1 MDNNELKNPADLFA
15 TEPPMFVKGF
25 CHDLDG
31 FGQDTGDIR
40 KPGHI
45 FASGSNADDDEV
57 TSKLNASHGPYI
69 DKRKGDFLMLD
80 ILNKSNQNNCGCDDD
95 SNAGETDTEMESF
108 GQYYEDNEISGKI
121 KERKPKS
128 EKVVRLNIN
137 ARERRRMHD
146 LNDALDELRSVI
158 PYAHSPS
165 VRKLS
170 KIATLLL
177 AKNYIMMQANAL
189 DEMRRVIGYMNASM
203 PAVTPSSASFDSFT
217 AFRRYPVELTEV
229 DAYDEVF
236 SSHQRRGDR
245 DASGGSKK
253 TADGGQTPDHL
264 MSGSQLPSAT
274 LYRK

>member
-1 MDNNELKNPADLFA
+1 MDKNELQNPADLFA
-15 TEPPMFVKGF
+15 TKSPMFAKGF

-31 FGQDTGDIR
+31 FSQDPGDIR

-57 TSKLNASHGPYI
+57 TSKLNGSRGPYI
-69 DKRKGDFLMLD
+69 DERKGDF
-80 ILNKSNQNNCGCDDD
+80 QNNCGCDDD
-95 SNAGETDTEMESF
+95 SNAGGTDTEMESF

-203 PAVTPSSASFDSFT
+203 PAVTPPSASFDSFT
-217 AFRRYPVELTEV
+217 AFRRYPVEFTEV

-236 SSHQRRGDR
+236 STHQRRGDR
-245 DASGGSKK
+245 DASGGIKK
-253 TADGGQTPDHL
+253 TADGGQTPDLL
-264 MSGSQLPSAT
+264 MSGPQLPSAT